1 MHIIMMAFVVF
12 TVSQPQLPFEDDN
25 EWVAEGWEIIRMET
39 YDIADYVEPYSVI
52 DRTEDYFVD
61 FSISEKGS
69 LAVLIGG
76 KMQTRLIYEN
86 KELDI
91 SELTSTSPLLVL
103 NLAYYF
109 LNSIETDPE
118 MNNFWELVG
127 SISSIRDAGVQL
139 TIATN
144 CDGILVGISGF
155 CAIVF
160 DESENASILFD
171 YFDHTMQRISNWG
184 IARNGNLLVLAR
196 YRENCLSAYDMS
208 GNHLWNYS
216 LDLSGG
222 TMPMKISD
230 NGEVVGATATRNGY
244 VLLNRDGQLISHV
257 LDDPSKWQVE
267 SSALSPNGRFAAL
280 TASPLSTDTMAETQL
295 FLVDIRTCAV
305 SQINLNGFATS
316 LTPNVVDIS
325 QNGYILCGLFER
337 ENSNDRSE
345 SLYGTIVLDPSGE
358 LVWASDRSETTS
370 SLIDTS
376 TPVLPMMSIYDAAY
390 GYNGTIRSSN
400 NSISLAYLD
409 INNGY
414 ISAIYLEAR

>member
-1 MHIIMMAFVVF
+1 
-12 TVSQPQLPFEDDN
+12 
-25 EWVAEGWEIIRMET
+25 
-39 YDIADYVEPYSVI
+39 
-52 DRTEDYFVD
+52 
-61 FSISEKGS
+61 
-69 LAVLIGG
+69 
-76 KMQTRLIYEN
+76 
-86 KELDI
+86 
-91 SELTSTSPLLVL
+91 
-103 NLAYYF
+103 
-109 LNSIETDPE
+109 
-118 MNNFWELVG
+118 
-127 SISSIRDAGVQL
+127 
-139 TIATN
+139 
-144 CDGILVGISGF
+144 
-155 CAIVF
+155 
-160 DESENASILFD
+160 
-171 YFDHTMQRISNWG
+171 
-184 IARNGNLLVLAR
+184 
-196 YRENCLSAYDMS
+196 
-208 GNHLWNYS
+208 
-216 LDLSGG
+216 
-222 TMPMKISD
+222 MKISD